1 MNKKTGYFLLFSI
14 FTLSLVSILFNREI
28 YEQLNENKILY
39 LYSLLPQTLGAI
51 YGLTITGYIFFIGNQ
66 HNKVTNDPTLH
77 DIIDESDKEQFSA
90 LKTLSILVFL
100 SILFCISTLFLHNK
114 TEPHFDNLSAITVS
128 FANSFAI
135 AAIIANFLFIINIV
149 DPKSIEKTSNKII
162 KKIKNQENEN
172 NKPENNYGS
181 MPTSQ
186 FLKEYHALEEL
197 ARNIIN
203 DSGFS
208 DKNNKNGNSRLNLK
222 HLHASGIIKNTTAE
236 MLGQLRKYRNAL
248 AHSEPVE
255 HIHANMNK
263 LLKAT
268 QENLNQEHEAWVRQR
283 HLA

>member
-1 MNKKTGYFLLFSI
+1 MNKKTDYFLLFSI
-14 FTLSLVSILFNREI
+14 FILSLVSILFNREI
-28 YEQLNENKILY
+28 YQQLNENKILY

-66 HNKVTNDPTLH
+66 HSKASNDPTLH
-77 DIIDESDKEQFSA
+77 EIIEESDKEQFSA

-100 SILFCISTLFLHNK
+100 SIFFCISTLFLHNK
-114 TEPHFDNLSAITVS
+114 IEPHFDNLSTITVS
-128 FANSFAI
+128 LANSFAI
-135 AAIIANFLFIINIV
+135 ATIISNFLFIINMI
-149 DPKSIEKTSNKII
+149 DPTSIEKTSNKII
-162 KKIKNQENEN
+162 NKIENQENEN
-172 NKPENNYGS
+172 NKAEDNYAF

-203 DSGFS
+203 DAGFS
-208 DKNNKNGNSRLNLK
+208 DKNNKNGSSRLNLK
-222 HLHASGIIKNTTAE
+222 HLHASGIIKNTTAQ

-255 HIHANMNK
+255 HIHTSMNR

-268 QENLNQEHEAWVRQR
+268 QESLNQEHEAWMRQR
-283 HLA
+283 P

>member
-1 MNKKTGYFLLFSI
+1 MNKKTDYFLLFSI
-14 FTLSLVSILFNREI
+14 FILSFVSILFNREI
-28 YEQLNENKILY
+28 YQQLNENKILY

-66 HNKVTNDPTLH
+66 HSKATNDPTLH
-77 DIIDESDKEQFSA
+77 EIIEESDKEQFSA

-100 SILFCISTLFLHNK
+100 SIFFCISTLFLHNK
-114 TEPHFDNLSAITVS
+114 IEPHFDNLSTITVS
-128 FANSFAI
+128 LANSFAI
-135 AAIIANFLFIINIV
+135 ATIISNFLFIINII
-149 DPKSIEKTSNKII
+149 DPTLIEKTSNKII
-162 KKIKNQENEN
+162 NKIENQENEN
-172 NKPENNYGS
+172 NKAEDNYAF

-203 DSGFS
+203 DAGFS
-208 DKNNKNGNSRLNLK
+208 DKNNKNGSSRLNLK
-222 HLHASGIIKNTTAE
+222 HLHASGIIKNTTAQ

-255 HIHANMNK
+255 HIHTSMNR

-268 QENLNQEHEAWVRQR
+268 QESLNQEHEAWERQR
-283 HLA
+283 P

>member
-1 MNKKTGYFLLFSI
+1 MNKKTDYFLLFSI
-14 FTLSLVSILFNREI
+14 FILSLVSILFNREI
-28 YEQLNENKILY
+28 YQQLNENKILY

-66 HNKVTNDPTLH
+66 HSKATNDPTLH
-77 DIIDESDKEQFSA
+77 EIIEESDKEQFSA

-100 SILFCISTLFLHNK
+100 SIFFCISTLFLHNK
-114 TEPHFDNLSAITVS
+114 IEPHFDNLSTITVS
-128 FANSFAI
+128 LANSFAI
-135 AAIIANFLFIINIV
+135 ATIISNFLFIINII
-149 DPKSIEKTSNKII
+149 DPTLIEKTSNKII
-162 KKIKNQENEN
+162 NKIENQDNEN
-172 NKPENNYGS
+172 NKAEDNYAF

-208 DKNNKNGNSRLNLK
+208 DRNNKNGSSRLNLK
-222 HLHASGIIKNTTAE
+222 HLQASGIIKNTTAQ

-255 HIHANMNK
+255 HIHTSMNR

-268 QENLNQEHEAWVRQR
+268 QESLNQEHEAWVRQR
-283 HLA
+283 P

>member
-1 MNKKTGYFLLFSI
+1 MNKKTDYFLLFSI
-14 FTLSLVSILFNREI
+14 FILSLVSILFNREI
-28 YEQLNENKILY
+28 YQQLNENKILY

-66 HNKVTNDPTLH
+66 HSKATNDPTLH
-77 DIIDESDKEQFSA
+77 EIIEESDKEQFSA

-100 SILFCISTLFLHNK
+100 SIFFCISTLFLHNK
-114 TEPHFDNLSAITVS
+114 IEPHFDNLSTITVS
-128 FANSFAI
+128 LANSFAI
-135 AAIIANFLFIINIV
+135 ATIISNFLFIINII
-149 DPKSIEKTSNKII
+149 DPTLIEKTSNKII
-162 KKIKNQENEN
+162 NKIENQDNEN
-172 NKPENNYGS
+172 NKAEDNYAF

-208 DKNNKNGNSRLNLK
+208 DRNNKNGSSRLNLK
-222 HLHASGIIKNTTAE
+222 HLQASGIIKNTTAK

-255 HIHANMNK
+255 HIHTSMNR

-268 QENLNQEHEAWVRQR
+268 QESLNQEHEAWVRQR
-283 HLA
+283 P

>member
-1 MNKKTGYFLLFSI
+1 M
-14 FTLSLVSILFNREI
+14 VSILFNREI
-28 YEQLNENKILY
+28 YQQLNENKILY

-66 HNKVTNDPTLH
+66 HSKASNDPTLH
-77 DIIDESDKEQFSA
+77 EIIEESDKEQFSA

-100 SILFCISTLFLHNK
+100 SIFFCISTLFLHNK
-114 TEPHFDNLSAITVS
+114 IEPHFDNLSTITVS
-128 FANSFAI
+128 LANSFAI
-135 AAIIANFLFIINIV
+135 ATIISNFLFIINII
-149 DPKSIEKTSNKII
+149 DPTSIEKTSNKII
-162 KKIKNQENEN
+162 NKIENQENEN
-172 NKPENNYGS
+172 NKAEDNYAF

-203 DSGFS
+203 DAGFS
-208 DKNNKNGNSRLNLK
+208 DKNNKNGSSRLNLK
-222 HLHASGIIKNTTAE
+222 HLHASGIIKNTTAQ

-255 HIHANMNK
+255 HIHTSMNS

-268 QENLNQEHEAWVRQR
+268 QESLNQEHEAWVRQR
-283 HLA
+283 P